1 MGASA
6 TLTAAQLV
14 VEPGAKTDCTVV
26 VRNSG
31 HVVDQFVVDV
41 LGDAAR
47 WATVEP
53 PVVNL
58 MPGDQAQVTITFKP
72 PRTAEATAG
81 PTPFGVRV
89 RSRED
94 PPGSVVEEGV
104 LDVGAFS
111 QVAVELSPKRS
122 RGARKGSHEIAIDN
136 NGNQPVTVEL
146 LVIDPDD
153 MLRFKLD
160 QSLLVVAP
168 GTAAFVPLKVVPR
181 DRFLRGPEQTH
192 PFQVLA
198 NDGTGPPITTD
209 GALVQ
214 RQILPKWLLP
224 ALLALIALAIVLV
237 ALWFTVLKPTIT
249 SAAKEAVQEET
260 AAQDAKIAAAAED
273 AAAAKEQAAAADQKA
288 QASNDALGID
298 EQGNPT
304 GDGTGVPGGGEPEEP
319 PVPKASTD
327 FRIQADA
334 APAGGS
340 NTFAAFEADPAAP
353 ADKTLVV
360 SDLVLQNPRG
370 DAGILRIV
378 RETPDGRITLLEVGL
393 ANFRDLDY
401 HYVQPLRFNPGDK
414 VLLTV
419 NCQNPVDRCRPAV
432 SFSGQLEG

>member
-1 MGASA
+1 MGATA
-6 TLTAAQLV
+6 TLTAAQLA
-14 VEPGAKTDCTVV
+14 VEPGAQTHCTVV

-31 HVVDQFVVDV
+31 HLVDQFVVDV

-58 MPGDQAQVTITFKP
+58 MPGDQAEIKVTFKP
-72 PRTAEATAG
+72 PRSAEAAAG
-81 PTPFGVRV
+81 QTPFGVRV

-104 LDVGAFS
+104 VAIGAFS
-111 QVAVELSPKRS
+111 QVAVELVPRRS
-122 RGARKGSHEIAIDN
+122 RGARKGVHEVAIDN
-136 NGNQPVTVEL
+136 TGNQPVTVEL
-146 LVIDPDD
+146 LVVDPDD

-181 DRFLRGPEQTH
+181 DRFLRGAEQTH
-192 PFQVLA
+192 PFQVLV
-198 NDGTGPPITTD
+198 NDGSGPPITAD
-209 GALVQ
+209 GALIQ
-214 RQILPKWLLP
+214 RQIMPKWLLP
-224 ALLALIALAIVLV
+224 ALLALIALAVIAV
-237 ALWFTVLKPTIT
+237 ALWFTVLKPTIA
-249 SAAKEAVQEET
+249 SAAKEAIKEET
-260 AAQDAKIAAAAED
+260 AAQDAKIAAAVDD
-273 AAAAKEQAAAADQKA
+273 AVAAKEQAAAADQKA

-298 EQGNPT
+298 AQGNPT
-304 GDGTGVPGGGEPEEP
+304 GDGPGAAGGADET

-327 FRIQADA
+327 FRIEANA

-340 NTFAAFEADPAAP
+340 STFAVFQADPALP

-370 DAGILRIV
+370 DSGILRIV
-378 RETPDGRITLLEVGL
+378 RQTPDDQITLLEVGL

-401 HYVQPLRFNPGDK
+401 HFVQPLRFNPGDK

-419 NCQNPVDRCRPAV
+419 NCQNPTDRCRPAV